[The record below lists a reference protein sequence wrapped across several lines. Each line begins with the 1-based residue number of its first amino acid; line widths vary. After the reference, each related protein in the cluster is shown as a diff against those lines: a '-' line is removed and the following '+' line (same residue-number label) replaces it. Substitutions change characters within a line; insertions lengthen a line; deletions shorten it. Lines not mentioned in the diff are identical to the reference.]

1 MKRKNIK
8 LSSEAYD
15 FLNLIN
21 TTHSARSVAQ
31 HESCIRC
38 LFRFLNEEKIEFKYL
53 NRSHI
58 ERWLIWMKNE
68 GHQSPTRFLRIM
80 SIRYFLRWCSDHGF
94 LTEKQGQLIYKGD
107 FPRRPKKLPRP
118 FPPDL
123 DQEIITRLKKT
134 NTIMARAILLSR
146 YTGIRN
152 GEVRTLTRD
161 CIHEE
166 LNGYKSLKVPLGKTN
181 TERLVPLTEEAV
193 QLIKEIQDI
202 TLKNVQAYAQQ
213 RKPICHECGNKAH
226 QDLPSPSIQPDQI
239 PKRLIVLC
247 NGRFPSYSGCR
258 SAWYRIIGDLRKK
271 YNTPLTLHRLRHT
284 YATSMLSGGMSIV
297 SLMKILG
304 HSDIRMTL
312 VYGDVTKEKL
322 HDEYFKALKNLNERY
337 NIKALDVRNE
347 TIMLDPK
354 VVLSDMIRWLDTNR
368 FTLSHQP
375 SGLRSILK
383 RLKLIEK
390 DLGPYS
396 FKEKMPLPT

>member
-1 MKRKNIK
+1 MKKKKIKKVK
-8 LSSEAYD
+8 LSAEAYD

-38 LFRFLNEEKIEFKYL
+38 LFRFLSEEKIEFKYL
-53 NRSHI
+53 NRAHI
-58 ERWLIWMKNE
+58 ERWLIWMKNQ
-68 GHQSPTRFLRIM
+68 GHEAPTRFLRIM

-94 LTEKQGQLIYKGD
+94 LTEKQGQIIYKGD
-107 FPRRPKKLPRP
+107 FPKRPKKLPRP
-118 FPPDL
+118 YPPDL

-134 NTIMARAILLSR
+134 NTILSRAILLSR

-152 GEVRTLTRD
+152 GEVRTLVRD

-181 TERLVPLTEEAV
+181 TERLVPLTDEAV
-193 QLIKEIQDI
+193 ELIKEIQDI
-202 TLKNVQAYAQQ
+202 TLKNVEAYAK
-213 RKPICHECGNKAH
+213 RLKPICSECGNNAH
-226 QDLPSPSIQPDQI
+226 QDTHPDQV
-239 PKRLIVLC
+239 PKRLIVLD

-258 SAWYRIIGDLRKK
+258 SAWNRIIGDLRTTYK
-271 YNTPLTLHRLRHT
+271 TPLTLHRLRHT

-322 HDEYFKALKNLNERY
+322 HDEYFTALKNLNERY
-337 NIKALDVRNE
+337 KIKALDVRNE
-347 TIMLDPK
+347 TIMIDPK
-354 VVLSDMIRWLDTNR
+354 IVLSDMIRWIDNNR
-368 FTLSHQP
+368 YTLIGQP

-390 DLGPYS
+390 DMEPYS
-396 FKEKMPLPT
+396 FEEKMPLPT